1 MNSKQ
6 QDRAINESAL
16 FDGENLDKVEL
27 NEESLAHMQNWSLI
41 GATLRQEVSAQVNL
55 DFANSIM
62 SKIEK
67 EQIVPDAAPEIKE
80 MPISNFKMAFKK
92 FAFGLGQV
100 AIAASVAAVTIIGYQ
115 TINAEKSTTPSVAT
129 TALGSVEGVNLASY
143 QTTRSDK
150 TLKFEEKLQGIN
162 QNNNKVNNAELKK
175 QQTLEVERI
184 NNYIRGYVFDTA
196 SN

>member
-80 MPISNFKMAFKK
+80 MPM
-92 FAFGLGQV
+92 G
-100 AIAASVAAVTIIGYQ
+100 T
-115 TINAEKSTTPSVAT
+115 
-129 TALGSVEGVNLASY
+129 
-143 QTTRSDK
+143 
-150 TLKFEEKLQGIN
+150 KLYRLLVKI
-162 QNNNKVNNAELKK
+162 KVF
-175 QQTLEVERI
+175 EVEE
-184 NNYIRGYVFDTA
+184 
-196 SN
+196 

>member
-1 MNSKQ
+1 
-6 QDRAINESAL
+6 
-16 FDGENLDKVEL
+16 
-27 NEESLAHMQNWSLI
+27 
-41 GATLRQEVSAQVNL
+41 
-55 DFANSIM
+55 
-62 SKIEK
+62 
-67 EQIVPDAAPEIKE
+67 
-80 MPISNFKMAFKK
+80 MAFKK

-150 TLKFEEKLQGIN
+150 TLKFEEKLQGNN